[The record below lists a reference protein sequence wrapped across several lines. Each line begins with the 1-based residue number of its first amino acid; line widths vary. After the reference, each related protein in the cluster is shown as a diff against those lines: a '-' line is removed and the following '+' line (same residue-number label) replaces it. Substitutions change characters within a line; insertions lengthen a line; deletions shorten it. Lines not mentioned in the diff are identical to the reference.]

1 MLYKTINHHLPR
13 PVAKRAAAVAML
25 NSIGGTANIPASYLW
40 FAPPRYYAAFS
51 TRKSNCLKVQ
61 TCDCSTDVSVIGC
74 GLLFAIT
81 ITGYRWHVRNENK
94 KLDQGGDR
102 AKETMRWGVTQQQ
115 IDMGWRYE
123 GY

>member
-1 MLYKTINHHLPR
+1 MLYKTINQHLPR
-13 PVAKRAAAVAML
+13 PIAKRAAAVALM

-40 FAPPRYYAAFS
+40 FAPPRFYAAFG
-51 TRKSNCLKVQ
+51 TL
-61 TCDCSTDVSVIGC
+61 IGC
-74 GLLFAIT
+74 GLLFALTIT
-81 ITGYRWHVRNENK
+81 IYRWHVRNENK
-94 KLDQGGDR
+94 KLDEGGER